1 MSNRLIWILIVF
13 SFGVFW
19 FIYWTYFYIPSKI
32 EEKQRQEQIA
42 LEQKK
47 EIKLVEI
54 KELEKENEIKELT
67 PQEKIEE
74 LKRINSFYKI
84 IEIETDVFYF
94 SKKDNILEVK
104 LGEKIVWNFDL
115 VPVDKLSISRV
126 YSSWD
131 DYYIL
136 NWNKKYIYNSVSD
149 LLIELDLTID
159 IDYIKRSENL
169 YIIKT
174 QKWSFIFDRN
184 TKTLEYFTFFDDFV
198 YYKDFYIWIIKKDD
212 ERRLKNLSI
221 SSIKGNSIF
230 KYNPKTKEKKSLYET
245 NLDLEKIYNLW
256 DEIYFIDSNS
266 KTYKLENLDQ

>member
-1 MSNRLIWILIVF
+1 MSNRLIGILIVF
-13 SFGVFW
+13 SFGVFG

-104 LGEKIVWNFDL
+104 LGEKIVGNFDL

-126 YSSWD
+126 YSSGD

-136 NWNKKYIYNSVSD
+136 NGNKKYIYNSVSD

-174 QKWSFIFDRN
+174 QKGSFIFDRN

-198 YYKDFYIWIIKKDD
+198 YYKDFYIGIIKKDD

-245 NLDLEKIYNLW
+245 NLDLEKIYNLG

>member
-1 MSNRLIWILIVF
+1 MSNRLIGILIIF
-13 SFGVFW
+13 AFCIFG

-32 EEKQRQEQIA
+32 EEKQRQEQIE

-47 EIKLVEI
+47 EITLVEV
-54 KELEKENEIKELT
+54 ENLKNDNKIKELT

-74 LKRINSFYKI
+74 LKKINSFYKI
-84 IEIETDVFYF
+84 IEIESDIFYF
-94 SKKDNILEVK
+94 SKKDNVLDLK
-104 LGEKIVWNFDL
+104 LGEKIVGNFDL

-126 YSSWD
+126 YSSGD

-136 NWNKKYIYNSVSD
+136 NGNKKYIYNSSSD
-149 LLIELDLTID
+149 LLLELDLTID

-174 QKWSFIFDRN
+174 EKGSFIFDRS
-184 TKTLEYFTFFDDFV
+184 TKNLEYFTFFDDFV
-198 YYKDFYIWIIKKDD
+198 YYKDFYIGIIKKDD

-221 SSIKGNSIF
+221 SSINGNSIF

-245 NLDLEKIYNLW
+245 SLDLEKIYFEG
-256 DEIYFIDSNS
+256 DFIYFVDSNDEV
-266 KTYKLENLDQ
+266 YKLENLDQ